1 MKKALVITLAFILL
15 FSLSACGKGQK
26 STYSV
31 NPRPELK
38 LIAQYPSQEMMM
50 AGTVQPNKSVDIAL
64 CLEKDTGIDPITGN
78 GNWFIL
84 EEYVGGVWVT
94 IPRPDFAATQEGY
107 VPAVGHP
114 VKQTC
119 RIQGLVQHPGH
130 YRILKDVIIGH
141 GEALQHEYYAAE
153 FDVTD

>member
-1 MKKALVITLAFILL
+1 MKKALVITLTFILL

-26 STYSV
+26 STYTV

-38 LIAQYPSQEMMM
+38 LVAQYPSREMMG

-78 GNWFIL
+78 ANRFIL
-84 EEYVGGVWVT
+84 EECIDGVWYT
-94 IPRPDFAATQEGY
+94 IPRPDMDFTDDGY
-107 VPAVGHP
+107 TPTVGNP

-130 YRILKDVIIGH
+130 YRILKEVIIGR
-141 GEALQHEYYAAE
+141 GEALQREYYAAE
-153 FDVTD
+153 FDVTN